1 MLEGLLGSIDGYLD
15 AVPRPATRVEEI
27 GPFTLFV
34 NEGIGWR
41 YYARPTVGAERFT
54 SCDVQ
59 VVLDRQRELDQPLE
73 FEWLVDV
80 TPGVGPATEAAGL
93 RAVER
98 PLMHL
103 PTEDFRPHPAPED
116 VLVRFV
122 EPGEDLATITAVAM
136 VGFYSPG
143 TDVSPIGTE
152 SLAERAARIDAS
164 KLEFNRDRIARELTI
179 TAVAFIEGLPV
190 ASGSHQPMDGLTE
203 IVGVACLPAFRRRG
217 LGAAVTST
225 LAQDAFRRRVE
236 TVFLAADD
244 ESVARIYGRLGF
256 RTIGRVGAAA
266 PP

>member
-1 MLEGLLGSIDGYLD
+1 MHDGLLSSIDGYLD

-41 YYARPTVGAERFT
+41 YYARPTVGAGRFT
-54 SCDVQ
+54 SSDVQ
-59 VVLDRQRELDQPLE
+59 IVLDRQRELDQPLE

-80 TPGVGPATEAAGL
+80 TPDVGPATESAGL
-93 RAVER
+93 RVVER

-103 PTEDFRPHPAPED
+103 PVGDFRPRTAPD
-116 VLVRFV
+116 GALVRLV
-122 EPGEDLATITAVAM
+122 GSGDDLATITAVAM
-136 VGFYSPG
+136 VSFDSPG
-143 TDVSPIGTE
+143 TGVSPIGTE
-152 SLAERAARIDAS
+152 SLAGRAGRLVAGR
-164 KLEFNRDRIARELTI
+164 LEFARDRIARELTI
-179 TAVAFIEGLPV
+179 TAVAFVEGSPV
-190 ASGSHQPMDGLTE
+190 ASGSHQPMNGLTE

-225 LAQDAFRRRVE
+225 LARDAFQRQVE
-236 TVFLAADD
+236 TVFLSADD

>member
-1 MLEGLLGSIDGYLD
+1 MLDGLLASIDGYLD

-54 SCDVQ
+54 SSDVQ

-80 TPGVGPATEAAGL
+80 TPGVGPATESAGL

-103 PTEDFRPHPAPED
+103 AREDFRPHPVPEGA
-116 VLVRFV
+116 LVRFV
-122 EPGEDLATITAVAM
+122 EPGDDLARITAVAM
-136 VGFYSPG
+136 VGFDSPG
-143 TDVSPIGTE
+143 TDISPIGTE
-152 SLAERAARIDAS
+152 SLAERAARIDAGR
-164 KLEFNRDRIARELTI
+164 LAFNGDRIARELTI
-179 TAVAFIEGLPV
+179 TAVAFVEGHPV

-217 LGAAVTST
+217 LGAAVTSA
-225 LAQDAFRRRVE
+225 LARDAFQRQVG
-236 TVFLAADD
+236 TVFLSADD